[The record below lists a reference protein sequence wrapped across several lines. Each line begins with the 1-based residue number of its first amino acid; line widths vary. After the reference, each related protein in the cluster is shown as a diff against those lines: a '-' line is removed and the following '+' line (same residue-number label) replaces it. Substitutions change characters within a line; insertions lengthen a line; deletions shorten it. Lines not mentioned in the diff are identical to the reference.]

1 MGSRTILHGMAKIER
16 GECLAGGDMA
26 PRARGLCYKA
36 PRQVSHSRES
46 SLRFQN
52 TRQEMW
58 AFSFSKQVLR
68 PGGGISTGLTLG
80 WCVGGRSGAPGQRT
94 LSCCSSLRVTVGPA
108 GCDGHGCE
116 VEGQVWHVVCSWLT
130 WLLEPALLCSV
141 FGTSS
146 QTRWLRTAGIYCLSI
161 WVARAT
167 SVQSCWRRI
176 ALAWFWLLQFLDCDT
191 VTFNLS
197 VVSPC
202 VHVFVHISS
211 PLRPVVTLN

>member
-52 TRQEMW
+52 TRPEMW

-68 PGGGISTGLTLG
+68 PGGGICTGLTLG
-80 WCVGGRSGAPGQRT
+80 WEAEVEPRSENSELLQQPE
-94 LSCCSSLRVTVGPA
+94 VTVGPA

-116 VEGQVWHVVCSWLT
+116 VEGQV
-130 WLLEPALLCSV
+130 
-141 FGTSS
+141 
-146 QTRWLRTAGIYCLSI
+146 
-161 WVARAT
+161 
-167 SVQSCWRRI
+167 
-176 ALAWFWLLQFLDCDT
+176 
-191 VTFNLS
+191 
-197 VVSPC
+197 
-202 VHVFVHISS
+202 
-211 PLRPVVTLN
+211 